1 VETTSVPVQQ
11 GLGGISS
18 TLIIIVGLAVLV
30 MFILTMGLIFN
41 WFDFL
46 RPKPKQITIQ
56 KTEPQQKTDGLSY
69 AQLPDQPPLDDAG
82 KDEPDESAKLDAL
95 PGEDK
100 PAGELPP
107 APVTPPDSISHIEI
121 PVAPLTTGIILVRED
136 GVRMQVTALPAVIG
150 RSSDC
155 QVILADESVSNHH
168 AEIFIDAET
177 GEVNIRDL
185 GSRNGLWVN
194 DQPTSWN
201 VLQDGDVIGCG
212 SVRLTYQYALPNA
225 ADGKEAS

>member
-1 VETTSVPVQQ
+1 METTSVPVQQ
-11 GLGGISS
+11 GLSGSGSM
-18 TLIIIVGLAVLV
+18 LIIIVGLVAFV
-30 MFILTMGLIFN
+30 MLTLTMVLIFGLPR
-41 WFDFL
+41 FL

-69 AQLPDQPPLDDAG
+69 AQLPDQLPLDDAG
-82 KDEPDESAKLDAL
+82 EDVAIESPNLDAL
-95 PGEDK
+95 QGEDK
-100 PAGELPP
+100 PEVETPP
-107 APVTPPDSISHIEI
+107 DPVTPPDDNSHIEI
-121 PVAPLTTGIILVRED
+121 PFAPMTTGIILVRED

-155 QVILADESVSNHH
+155 QVILADESVSSHH
-168 AEIFIDAET
+168 AEIFMDEET

-212 SVRLTYQYALPNA
+212 GVQLTYQYALPTA

>member
-1 VETTSVPVQQ
+1 METTSVPVQQ
-11 GLGGISS
+11 GLSGSGSM
-18 TLIIIVGLAVLV
+18 LIIIVGLVVVV
-30 MFILTMGLIFN
+30 MLALTMVLIFGLPR
-41 WFDFL
+41 FL
-46 RPKPKQITIQ
+46 RKKPKQITIQ

-82 KDEPDESAKLDAL
+82 KDEPVESAKLDAL

-100 PAGELPP
+100 TAGELPP
-107 APVTPPDSISHIEI
+107 APVTPPDDISHIEI
-121 PVAPLTTGIILVRED
+121 PVAPITTGIILVRED

-168 AEIFIDAET
+168 AEIFIDEET

-212 SVRLTYQYALPNA
+212 GVQLTYQYALPSA